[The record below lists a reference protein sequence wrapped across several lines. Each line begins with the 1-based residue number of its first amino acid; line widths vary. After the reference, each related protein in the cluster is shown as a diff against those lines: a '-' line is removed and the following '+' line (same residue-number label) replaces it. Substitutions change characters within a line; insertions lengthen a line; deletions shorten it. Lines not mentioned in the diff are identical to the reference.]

1 MVVIAF
7 AIVYLVWG
15 STYFFIRLCLQHFP
29 PMLLGFLRFAIAGI
43 LMLLW
48 CVARGEA
55 VFVWKTMRPAIVSGL
70 LLLFFGTGTLIWSEQ
85 WLASSLAA
93 ILLASG
99 PAWFVI
105 LDRRNWASNF
115 RSRETIG
122 GLIIGFVGVL
132 LLFGERLVHGGS
144 AAGSSNSWQVLVMV
158 ILLLAAVSW
167 AAGSLYSKYYSSGTS
182 NSVNA
187 GWQMLA
193 AGVAFIPVGLFSGE
207 MHGFHWQDVSVGSW
221 LSLTYL
227 ITMGSLAG
235 YSAFVWLLQVRPATQ
250 VSTHAYVNPVVAVLL
265 GLLFAGEKMSVL
277 QWQGLAIILVSVFL
291 INRAK
296 KKQATGAAGRV
307 SEDRV
312 SEDRVSEDSV
322 APQIRR

>member
-1 MVVIAF
+1 MVVVAF

-15 STYFFIRLCLQHFP
+15 STYFFIRMCLQSFP
-29 PMLLGFLRFAIAGI
+29 PMMLGFLRFAIAGI

-48 CVARGEA
+48 CLIRGEA
-55 VFVWKTMRPAIVSGL
+55 VFVWKTMRPAIISGL
-70 LLLFFGTGTLIWSEQ
+70 LLLFFGSGTLIWAEQ

-99 PAWFVI
+99 PAWFVM
-105 LDRRNWASNF
+105 LDKRNWAANF
-115 RSRETIG
+115 RSRGTIG
-122 GLIIGFVGVL
+122 GLLVGFAGVI
-132 LLFGERLVHGGS
+132 LLFGERLIHGGS
-144 AAGSSNSWQVLVMV
+144 VADKGNSWQVVVM
-158 ILLLAAVSW
+158 IIMLLAAASW
-167 AAGSLYSKYYSSGTS
+167 AAGSLYSKYNSSGNS

-193 AGVAFIPVGLFSGE
+193 AGIAFIPVGLWSGE
-207 MHGFHWQDVSVGSW
+207 MHGFHWTGVTVSSW
-221 LSLTYL
+221 LSLAYL

-265 GLLFAGEKMSVL
+265 GVLFAGEKMSVL
-277 QWQGLAIILVSVFL
+277 QLLGLAIILLSVLL

-296 KKQATGAAGRV
+296 NRKA
-307 SEDRV
+307 
-312 SEDRVSEDSV
+312 SV
-322 APQIRR
+322 AVGSAKIDLARNRDERLLQE

>member
-1 MVVIAF
+1 MKAQGKNSLMVVVAF

-15 STYFFIRLCLQHFP
+15 STYFFIRMSLQSFP
-29 PMLLGFLRFAIAGI
+29 PMMLGFLRFAIAGI
-43 LMLLW
+43 MMLVW
-48 CVARGEA
+48 CLARGEVLFA
-55 VFVWKTMRPAIVSGL
+55 WKAIRPAIISGL

-85 WLASSLAA
+85 YLASSLAA

-105 LDRRNWASNF
+105 LGKRNWATNF

-122 GLIIGFVGVL
+122 GLIMGFVGVL
-132 LLFGERLVHGGS
+132 LLFAEH
-144 AAGSSNSWQVLVMV
+144 AGRTGATAVSDHRQVVVMIV
-158 ILLLAAVSW
+158 LLLAAVAW
-167 AAGSLYSKYYSSGTS
+167 AAGSLFSKYYSSGNS

-193 AGVAFIPVGLFSGE
+193 AGLAFTPVVLFNGE
-207 MHGFHWQDVSVGSW
+207 MHDFRWQEVTLSSW
-221 LSLTYL
+221 LSLSYL

-235 YSAFVWLLQVRPATQ
+235 YSAFVLLLQVRPATQ

-265 GLLFAGEKMSVL
+265 GVLFAGEKMSFL
-277 QWQGLAIILVSVFL
+277 QLTGLAIILLGVLL

-296 KKQATGAAGRV
+296 SRKVNTSGERQVRKAELAAQPK
-307 SEDRV
+307 E
-312 SEDRVSEDSV
+312 
-322 APQIRR
+322 